1 MSSKLITAI
10 IRGSELGRVE
20 TQLKNLLVPGITV
33 SKVKGYGEQ
42 ADLYSN
48 DWTVAHVRLEI
59 VIDADR
65 APEVMN
71 SILNAA
77 HTGLAGDG
85 IVFVQPLETVY
96 RVRTHEKGMQA
107 HR

>member
-1 MSSKLITAI
+1 MAQKLITAI
-10 IRGSELGRVE
+10 IRGSELERVE
-20 TQLKNLLVPGITV
+20 SQLKNLLVPGITV
-33 SKVKGYGEQ
+33 TKVKGYGEQ
-42 ADLYSN
+42 ADLYSR

-59 VIDADR
+59 VIAEDR
-65 APEVMN
+65 APEIMN

-85 IVFVQPLETVY
+85 IVFMQPLEAVF
-96 RVRTHEKGMQA
+96 RVRTHKRGMPA